1 MNWIKGEIQ
10 RFREK
15 TLLKKLFDIIFIGF
29 IVFLLFP
36 DGRIALQRLI
46 LNTGIMNAQIE
57 AENRVTISE
66 NTFQNFVFVDNQG
79 IQHSL
84 SEFKGQVIFLN
95 FWATWCPPCRAE
107 LPSITNL
114 YHKMENKEGI
124 KFLFLSY
131 EKQEVVHAF
140 AADFGTDIPFSF
152 LTFTVPV
159 ELNPPGLPTTFVI
172 DKSGRIASQT
182 TGMANWDSDD
192 FILQLE
198 SLIKE

>member
-1 MNWIKGEIQ
+1 MNWIKGEIH

-15 TLLKKLFDIIFIGF
+15 TVPKKFFDIIFIGF

-46 LNTGIMNAQIE
+46 VNTGIMNTQIE

-66 NTFQNFVFVDNQG
+66 NVFQNFVFSDDQG
-79 IQHSL
+79 LQHSL

-131 EKQEVVHAF
+131 EKHEVVNVF

-152 LTFTVPV
+152 LTFKVPG

-172 DKSGRIASQT
+172 DKSGRIVSQT
-182 TGMANWDSDD
+182 NGMANWDSED

>member
-66 NTFQNFVFVDNQG
+66 NTFQNFVFVDDQG

-131 EKQEVVHAF
+131 EKQEVVNAF
-140 AADFGTDIPFSF
+140 AADFGTVIPFSF
-152 LTFTVPV
+152 LTFKVPE
-159 ELNPPGLPTTFVI
+159 ELSPPGLPTTFVI

>member
-1 MNWIKGEIQ
+1 MNWIKGEIN
-10 RFREK
+10 RFRKK
-15 TLLKKLFDIIFIGF
+15 TVPKKFFDIIFIGF

-46 LNTGIMNAQIE
+46 VNTGIMNTQIE

-66 NTFQNFVFVDNQG
+66 NVFQNFVFSDDQG
-79 IQHSL
+79 LQHSL

-131 EKQEVVHAF
+131 EKHEVVNVF

-152 LTFTVPV
+152 LTFKVPG

-172 DKSGRIASQT
+172 DKSGRIVSQT
-182 TGMANWDSDD
+182 NGMANWDSED

>member
-1 MNWIKGEIQ
+1 MNWIKGEIH

-15 TLLKKLFDIIFIGF
+15 TVPKKFFDIIFIGF

-46 LNTGIMNAQIE
+46 VNTGIMNTQIE

-66 NTFQNFVFVDNQG
+66 NVFQNFVFSDDQG
-79 IQHSL
+79 LQHSL

-131 EKQEVVHAF
+131 EKHEVVNAF

-152 LTFTVPV
+152 LTFKVPG

-172 DKSGRIASQT
+172 DKSGRIVSQT
-182 TGMANWDSDD
+182 NGMANWDSED

>member
-66 NTFQNFVFVDNQG
+66 NTFQNFVFVDN
-79 IQHSL
+79 
-84 SEFKGQVIFLN
+84 
-95 FWATWCPPCRAE
+95 
-107 LPSITNL
+107 
-114 YHKMENKEGI
+114 
-124 KFLFLSY
+124 
-131 EKQEVVHAF
+131 
-140 AADFGTDIPFSF
+140 
-152 LTFTVPV
+152 
-159 ELNPPGLPTTFVI
+159 
-172 DKSGRIASQT
+172 
-182 TGMANWDSDD
+182 
-192 FILQLE
+192 
-198 SLIKE
+198 